1 MSSAYDYATEDENG
15 FKFEQMAFEM
25 IKKEEWN
32 QGMLI
37 GLLLCEEETRK
48 VLVRE
53 YVDKFIAPKNPIYTL
68 LLIKIG

>member
-1 MSSAYDYATEDENG
+1 
-15 FKFEQMAFEM
+15 MAFEL

-37 GLLLCEEETRK
+37 SLLLCEEETRK

-68 LLIKIG
+68 LFIKIG